1 MEIFVDLNLTMPIHS
16 TLMPRVSRGFKL
28 LLKHTYMMKHTLEPN
43 KSSPSSSRKMFPGS
57 GASDADGDKS
67 LLMIDFTNESSI
79 SSSGDKPAFSFL

>member
-1 MEIFVDLNLTMPIHS
+1 MGIFLDVNLTMPIHS

-28 LLKHTYMMKHTLEPN
+28 LLKHTYMKHTLEPN
-43 KSSPSSSRKMFPGS
+43 KSSPSSSRKKFPRS

-67 LLMIDFTNESSI
+67 LLMIDFSNESSI